1 MHSTRPVHLAL
12 RRLVVVLLL
21 LTGACTSWHVETLP
35 PAQLVAEKEP
45 DQVRVRLV
53 DRQRFV
59 LRMPAVL
66 GDSLVGRQDGGTR
79 SVALAEI
86 NEIAVRRTSALKSVG
101 FTLGLVAA
109 ALATLI
115 VLWIIECDGAC
126 MS

>member
-35 PAQLVAEKEP
+35 PAQLVAEQEP

-66 GDSLVGRQDGGTR
+66 GDSLVGTQDGGTR
-79 SVALAEI
+79 SVALAEV
-86 NEIAVRRTSALKSVG
+86 NEIAVRRGNTLKSI
-101 FTLGLVAA
+101 GLVVGVVAG
-109 ALATLI
+109 ALLI
-115 VLWIIECDGAC
+115 IAIVWAIDCGGTC